1 MVGVR
6 RGLAVCLV
14 GVVALLAVL
23 DVGPTGWCVGLA
35 CAVVLAVA
43 AGRRATV
50 DGVAALGP
58 ADLVTLTRATL
69 ACGIAALVAEAFTGA
84 DVVGVL
90 VPLTVVALVL
100 DLVDGRVA
108 RRTGTASAYGA
119 RLDGEA
125 DAFLILVLSVL
136 VARDHGA
143 WVLGA
148 GRDPLRVRR
157 RGAPAAL
164 DAAAVAA
171 ALLAQGGGGLRRHR
185 PDARRVRPRP
195 GSATYAVLVVACP
208 AARRVVRLGR
218 GVAVAAPTGPVNRAR
233 ADVLPDKGSYEPA
246 KQVSGMRVSQRSRSS
261 SRRRCTSTSG
271 WTSPG
276 TTTSSDPS
284 FMLNAVGG
292 ARDRRAPRGVAALG
306 AGVPGASASGSRTL
320 LAFVLATTVG
330 LFGVTANWTGW
341 AVWVAAASEVVAVV
355 AGARLLAA
363 DNPLALT
370 RPVVGPPGRRASAP
384 PRSRCRRGRRRWR
397 PGPAW
402 SCRSTDASSRPAR
415 SGRPASVTNS
425 R

>member
-84 DVVGVL
+84 VVVGVL
-90 VPLTVVALVL
+90 VPLAVVALVL

-136 VARDHGA
+136 VAREHGA
-143 WVLGA
+143 WVLGLGVIRYA
-148 GRDPLRVRR
+148 YAVAARLLPWMQRPLPPRYWRKVVAAYV
-157 RGAPAAL
+157 GIALTLAASGLAPAAT
-164 DAAAVAA
+164 
-171 ALLAQGGGGLRRHR
+171 
-185 PDARRVRPRP
+185 
-195 GSATYAVLVVACP
+195 TYAVLVVAAA

-218 GVAVAAPTGPVNRAR
+218 GVAVAAPTEPGGHRGRTPCKGPRTR
-233 ADVLPDKGSYEPA
+233 
-246 KQVSGMRVSQRSRSS
+246 QVSGMRVIAALSVLVSAAVHLYLWLDFARDDDFL
-261 SRRRCTSTSG
+261 G
-271 WTSPG
+271 
-276 TTTSSDPS
+276 PS
-284 FMLNAVGG
+284 FMLNAIAG
-292 ARDRRAPRGVAALG
+292 AVIAVLLRGVAALG
-306 AGVPGASASGSRTL
+306 AGVPRARVRGEHAAGLRARHDGRAVRRHREL
-320 LAFVLATTVG
+320 DRMGGVG
-330 LFGVTANWTGW
+330 
-341 AVWVAAASEVVAVV
+341 
-355 AGARLLAA
+355 R
-363 DNPLALT
+363 
-370 RPVVGPPGRRASAP
+370 GRG
-384 PRSRCRRGRRRWR
+384 RGRRDRR
-397 PGPAW
+397 GSA
-402 SCRSTDASSRPAR
+402 AAR
-415 SGRPASVTNS
+415 R
-425 R
+425 